1 MSLEYPH
8 KIAEKDG
15 RLHKNAKKDGCL
27 SYLVIFCQDAVV
39 RVSLPTCWVSYNFF
53 FSALTKYTLLLFLQS
68 HNITP
73 SCSITLQNDF
83 IAFFAVT
90 KYNAFL
96 FNKLTK
102 SRFCSLKT
110 H

>member
-15 RLHKNAKKDGCL
+15 CLNKNAKKDGWL
-27 SYLVIFCQDAVV
+27 SYLVIFCLDAVV
-39 RVSLPTCWVSYNFF
+39 RVSEPTP
-53 FSALTKYTLLLFLQS
+53 LLGK
-68 HNITP
+68 
-73 SCSITLQNDF
+73 LQNIF
-83 IAFFAVT
+83 SVHSQNTRYCFFAVT

-96 FNKLTK
+96 FNNLTK
-102 SRFCSLKT
+102 RCFCNLKT

>member
-15 RLHKNAKKDGCL
+15 CLYKNAKKDGCL

-39 RVSLPTCWVSYNFF
+39 RVSEPTPV
-53 FSALTKYTLLLFLQS
+53 LGK
-68 HNITP
+68 
-73 SCSITLQNDF
+73 LQNIF
-83 IAFFAVT
+83 SVHSQNTLYCFFAVT

-96 FNKLTK
+96 FNNLTK
-102 SRFCSLKT
+102 RSFCNLKT

>member
-39 RVSLPTCWVSYNFF
+39 RVSLPTCWVSYKF
-53 FSALTKYTLLLFLQS
+53 FSVHSQNTLYCF
-68 HNITP
+68 
-73 SCSITLQNDF
+73 
-83 IAFFAVT
+83 
-90 KYNAFL
+90 
-96 FNKLTK
+96 
-102 SRFCSLKT
+102 FCSHKI
-110 H
+110 